1 MAKKKKALESYQIE
15 QLPNKRE
22 VELYVLASLLQN
34 NQEEA
39 ILTLNEDVFFHNDL
53 KEIFRSARRVKAEN
67 GEINIL
73 HVLSDMEADK
83 VSINTFDA
91 IGRETLGAE
100 WSGNLDDIRG
110 LQRKTFTS
118 TMSYLQG
125 MGAGAA
131 IYERIQELK
140 DLYASRMAQKA
151 ATLLANSA
159 KLGADKV
166 LECMAEVQTDLTRAS
181 AQNFASIFQNKT
193 KESIEERRSHNHEG
207 IGTNYYVFNDGKR
220 TEIRIPRGA
229 ITLVCGLPGHCKST
243 LLLNLA
249 LRLAHTEEGS
259 VIYWTF
265 EEAEEKAAEKFE
277 SLNYGKELNSDN
289 TQYGGN
295 VDRIR
300 EYHHGKKDRIKDV
313 LGFEKSL
320 TELENMETSGKL
332 KIISPNVSSL
342 DFVSSLRAHIAT
354 SGEKIAAVFVDY
366 IQIVKSGRNL
376 ETRHDIAE
384 ALNDFLNF
392 AKETNIPIIAA
403 AQLNRD
409 AATPERMGGRHIAE
423 SADLTRFADTILC
436 LWNPSK
442 KDDID
447 LKEKE
452 YNSFVFGTWY
462 EEHLGKWGF
471 EIGKG
476 GKVYVKVSKARDIEA
491 GADAVYS
498 YNGSVKAIG
507 RTPRELK
514 ADSRDSEDL
523 PTGNDSVG
531 NPDNWGLKPKEEE
544 EPKTEKSL
552 FNLRGY

>member
-1 MAKKKKALESYQIE
+1 M
-15 QLPNKRE
+15 
-22 VELYVLASLLQN
+22 
-34 NQEEA
+34 
-39 ILTLNEDVFFHNDL
+39 
-53 KEIFRSARRVKAEN
+53 
-67 GEINIL
+67 
-73 HVLSDMEADK
+73 
-83 VSINTFDA
+83 
-91 IGRETLGAE
+91 
-100 WSGNLDDIRG
+100 
-110 LQRKTFTS
+110 
-118 TMSYLQG
+118 
-125 MGAGAA
+125 
-131 IYERIQELK
+131 
-140 DLYASRMAQKA
+140 
-151 ATLLANSA
+151 
-159 KLGADKV
+159 
-166 LECMAEVQTDLTRAS
+166 
-181 AQNFASIFQNKT
+181 
-193 KESIEERRSHNHEG
+193 
-207 IGTNYYVFNDGKR
+207 
-220 TEIRIPRGA
+220 
-229 ITLVCGLPGHCKST
+229 
-243 LLLNLA
+243 
-249 LRLAHTEEGS
+249 
-259 VIYWTF
+259 IYWTF

-300 EYHHGKKDRIKDV
+300 EYHHGNKGRIKDV
-313 LGFEKSL
+313 SGFEKSL
-320 TELENMETSGKL
+320 SELENMETSGKL

-354 SGEKIAAVFVDY
+354 TGEKVAAVFVDY

-436 LWNPSK
+436 LWNKTK

-452 YNSFVFGTWY
+452 YNSFIFGTWY

-498 YNGSVKAIG
+498 YNGSIKAIG
-507 RTPRELK
+507 RTPRDLK
-514 ADSRDSEDL
+514 ADSKDSDDL
-523 PTGNDSVG
+523 TSGNDGKG
-531 NPDNWGLKPKEEE
+531 NPDNIRPKDKEEK
-544 EPKTEKSL
+544 PNTTETKI
-552 FNLRGY
+552 RPEIRRR